1 MDRRTL
7 IKGAVAL
14 SLLPASVLI
23 AAEILNGA
31 GSTFVA
37 PLYWKWA
44 DAYYRET
51 GVRVN
56 YQSIGSGGGIRQI
69 INRTVDFGASDA
81 PLKPEETRRHNLAQF
96 PTIIGGVAVAYNLRG
111 VKELKLSAKTLC
123 DIYLG
128 KIRYWD
134 DERIKKDNPGVEL
147 PHRRITVV
155 RRSDGSGTTWIFTNF
170 LSKACPEWKEKVG
183 YGKAVRWPTGIGGK
197 GNEGVANYVKR
208 VRGAIGYLE
217 YAYALQNK
225 LPVAAV
231 ENRDG
236 NFVKPSLETFQ
247 AAAKNANWDPKKDF
261 YEVLTWQPGKNAYP
275 ITGATFALL
284 AKDEKRKEINKKVV
298 QFFDWAFKKGDKMA
312 IELHY
317 VPLPEKVKD
326 MIREYWKA
334 HGWY

>member
-1 MDRRTL
+1 MMRRRDL
-7 IKGAVAL
+7 IKGILAFF
-14 SLLPASVLI
+14 LLPSVVLSE
-23 AAEILNGA
+23 EIINGA
-31 GSTFVA
+31 GATFPA
-37 PLYWKWA
+37 PLYWRWA
-44 DAYYRET
+44 SEYYKET

-56 YQSIGSGGGIRQI
+56 YQSIGSGGGVRQI

-81 PLKPEETRRHNLAQF
+81 PLTPEETKKYNLAQF
-96 PTIIGGVAVAYNLRG
+96 PTVIGGVAVAFNLRK

-134 DERIKKDNPGVEL
+134 DERIKKDNPDVKL

-155 RRSDGSGTTWIFTNF
+155 HRSDGSGTTWIFTNF

-197 GNEGVANYVKR
+197 GNEGVANYIKR
-208 VRGAIGYLE
+208 VRGAIGYVE

-225 LPVAAV
+225 LKVAAV

-236 NFVKPSLETFQ
+236 YFVKPSLETFQ
-247 AAAKNANWDPKKDF
+247 AAAKNAKWDAKKDF
-261 YEVLTWQPGKNAYP
+261 YEVLTWQPGKNSYP
-275 ITGATFALL
+275 IAGATFILL
-284 AKDEKRKEINKKVV
+284 GKEPKRKEVNEKVV
-298 QFFDWAFKKGDKMA
+298 KFFDWAFKKGDKIA
-312 IELHY
+312 VELHY
-317 VPLPEKVKD
+317 VPLPENVKN